1 MKSLPK
7 RRTMLLNGA
16 LGVALLGTGT
26 VGYLSLGGGGGAAT
40 SGSRTTTVARGTLES
55 SVSASGS
62 VASAKT
68 QSLTFAT
75 SGTLTNTYAKPGD
88 KVRHAPPL
96 APIRTTTA

>member
-75 SGTLTNTYAKPGD
+75 SGTVTKIYVKAGD
-88 KVRHAPPL
+88 KVRQGQTL
-96 APIRTTTA
+96 ARIDATT